1 LRLTLLGLGIG
12 LAGSFALARVIAG
25 TLYRV
30 KPTDPQTYIAMTI
43 LLFAVAM
50 LAVYIPARRA
60 AALDPLAAL
69 RWE

>member
-1 LRLTLLGLGIG
+1 ML
-12 LAGSFALARVIAG
+12 F
-25 TLYRV
+25 RV
-30 KPTDPQTYIAMTI
+30 KATDPQTYIVMTI

-60 AALDPLAAL
+60 AALDPLVAL